1 MLGPPSGAGHRT
13 AKRFKDEAS
22 ASIGLGSAPDGFA
35 PQGLQ
40 HGPEQ
45 KVRLEL
51 IFALDLFGSFSIK
64 GKGTKNSP

>member
-1 MLGPPSGAGHRT
+1 MKPT
-13 AKRFKDEAS
+13 

>member
-1 MLGPPSGAGHRT
+1 MASPPR
-13 AKRFKDEAS
+13 
-22 ASIGLGSAPDGFA
+22 
-35 PQGLQ
+35 GLQ

-64 GKGTKNSP
+64 GKGTKNQPVKAKKLKNEKNDFFSFKLFIDFLWS